1 MACFLDDNNVVSKD
15 AGLAAALGLECGR
28 PYAREELIKSV
39 ALALDE
45 SIFEDSCQECRWHE
59 EGICDYSL
67 LRRRYREL
75 AYQCG

>member
-1 MACFLDDNNVVSKD
+1 MACFLDDNDVVSKD

-39 ALALDE
+39 ALALNE
-45 SIFEDSCQECRWHE
+45 SIFEDSCRKCRWRG
-59 EGICDYSL
+59 EGCDYPL

-75 AYQCG
+75 VYQCR

>member
-15 AGLAAALGLECGR
+15 AGLAAVLGLECGR
-28 PYAREELIKSV
+28 SYAREELIKSV

-45 SIFEDSCQECRWHE
+45 TIFEDSCRKCRWRE
-59 EGICDYSL
+59 EGICGYPL

-75 AYQCG
+75 AYQCR